1 MSFGPARRFFARR
14 RFLFG
19 LFGNATARHAAAE
32 VQHDVIIERT
42 GVRLLIGD
50 AQFRQQLQ
58 NDVRLDLEFSSQL
71 VDANFTH
78 T

>member
-1 MSFGPARRFFARR
+1 LLALFAK
-14 RFLFG
+14 
-19 LFGNATARHAAAE
+19 ATAGNPAAE

>member
-1 MSFGPARRFFARR
+1 LAHRFFARR
-14 RFLFG
+14 GFLLVLSG
-19 LFGNATARHAAAE
+19 KTTARNAAPE
-32 VQHDVIIERT
+32 IQHDVIIERT